1 VTETERRHYGGQSA
15 QERDDDRRRRL
26 RAAALRLFGTEG
38 YAAVPVERLCAEAKV
53 STRHFYQLYRNKE
66 DALIDVYGNL
76 TAEAFA
82 AAGKSLE
89 ATAGEPM
96 TRRLPAAISA
106 YLAPILADPRA
117 ARLAYVEVVGVST
130 RVEETRLGYRDG
142 IIALIEQEAARAV
155 EKGEVTDRDFRFLGL
170 SFIGAVNV
178 VVHDWSLH
186 SDRAAREGAADLVR
200 QLCELAV
207 DLLTS

>member
-1 VTETERRHYGGQSA
+1 MTEAERRQYGGQSA
-15 QERDDDRRRRL
+15 QERDEERRRRL

-82 AAGKSLE
+82 AAGESLE
-89 ATAGEPM
+89 ATKDQPM
-96 TRRLPAAISA
+96 ATRLPAAISA

-130 RVEETRLGYRDG
+130 RVEETRLRYRDG
-142 IIALIEQEAARAV
+142 IVALIEAEAAKAV
-155 EKGEVTDRDFRFLGL
+155 DKGEVRPRDFHFLGL
-170 SFIGAVNV
+170 AFIGAVNV

-186 SDRAAREGAADLVR
+186 SDRGAREGAAELER
-200 QLCELAV
+200 QLCELAL
-207 DLLTS
+207 DLLTG